1 MELTLSAED
10 RAFRDEL
17 RDFLARELP
26 EDWNHSKGTGYF
38 EVCGDAEDFERMR
51 AWHRK
56 LYDARFIGITWPAEY
71 GGRDAS
77 PLQEA
82 ILADELT
89 RAGAPPTVNM
99 LGITLCA
106 PALLHYGSD
115 AQKTRYL
122 RKLLSGEEIWCQGYS
137 EPGSG
142 SDLASLR
149 TRAELR
155 GDHYVVNGQ
164 KVWTTDGAY
173 ADWMFCLVRT
183 EPDAPRHKGI
193 GFLLIDVRSPGVDV
207 RPLRQITGG
216 SEFCEVFFN
225 DVVVPKENMVGHP
238 TQGWEIANTVL
249 GYERGTQALGSS
261 SGFDADFALLLEDL
275 KRTGAAAEPE
285 VRQRAAQLKIELAV
299 LRLVAL
305 KTLVRMQ
312 SGAAPGPEASMG
324 KLCKSELEQ
333 KLYSFA
339 VDLQGP
345 YATLWEGQQAKD
357 GGRWHGLMLWARAAT
372 IYAGSSEIQRNIIA
386 QRVLGLPRG

>member
-1 MELTLSAED
+1 MEPTLTPED

-26 EDWNHSKGTGYF
+26 RDWQHSAGTNYF
-38 EVCGDAEDFERMR
+38 EVCATEFDRMR

-56 LYDARFIGITWPAEY
+56 LYDHRFIGITWPARY

-77 PLQEA
+77 PHQEA

-89 RAGAPPTVNM
+89 RAGAPPTINL

-106 PALLHYGSD
+106 PALLHYGSA
-115 AQKTRYL
+115 AQKERHL
-122 RKLLSGEEIWCQGYS
+122 RKLLSGDEIWCQGYS

-164 KVWTTDGAY
+164 KVWTTDGQY

-183 EPDAPRHKGI
+183 EPDAPKHKGI

-216 SEFCEVFFN
+216 SEFCEVFFT
-225 DVVVPKENMVGHP
+225 DVVVPRENMVGHP

-249 GYERGTQALGSS
+249 GYERGTQALSASS
-261 SGFDADFALLLEDL
+261 RFDADFALLLDDV
-275 KRTGAAAEPE
+275 KQTAAACDPE
-285 VRQRAAQLKIELAV
+285 VRQRAAQLKIELTV

-305 KTLVRMQ
+305 QTLARMR

-333 KLYSFA
+333 RLYSFA

-345 YATLWEGQQAKD
+345 YATLWDGERAVN
-357 GGRWHGLMLWARAAT
+357 GGRWHLLMLWARAAT
-372 IYAGSSEIQRNIIA
+372 IYAGASEIQRNIIA
-386 QRVLGLPRG
+386 QRVLGLPRA

>member
-1 MELTLSAED
+1 MEPTLTPED
-10 RAFRDEL
+10 HAFRDEL
-17 RDFLARELP
+17 RDFLAREKP
-26 EDWNHSKGTGYF
+26 KDWDHPAGSSYF
-38 EVCGDAEDFERMR
+38 ELCATEFDRLR

-56 LYDARFIGITWPAEY
+56 LYDARFIGITWPEEY
-71 GGRDAS
+71 GGRNA
-77 PLQEA
+77 PAHQEA
-82 ILADELT
+82 ILADEMI
-89 RAGAPPTVNM
+89 RAGAPPTINQ

-115 AQKTRYL
+115 AQKARYL

-149 TRAELR
+149 TRAELK

-261 SGFDADFALLLEDL
+261 ASFDADFDLLLSEL
-275 KRTGAAAEPE
+275 KKRGAMRDPE
-285 VRQRAAQLKIELAV
+285 VRQRAAQLKIELAI

-305 KTLVRMQ
+305 KTLARMRD
-312 SGAAPGPEASMG
+312 GAAPGPEASMG

-333 KLYSFA
+333 KLYGFA
-339 VDLQGP
+339 VDQQGP
-345 YATLWEGQQAKD
+345 YGALWQGEHAID
-357 GGRWHGLMLWARAAT
+357 GGRWHGAMLWSRAGT